1 MHRNRSAKSGIPR
14 TSKRSKNLLPA
25 RLFRQSDNSTVG
37 NARRIRVP
45 RHRHGPWCRCLAP
58 LCGIRASGK
67 NNLAS
72 KRSNR
77 GRDDLPAWNAQR
89 LPPRRLVILGRVK
102 RYCQTDRWLAER
114 RQDWAWEQACK
125 EALLILGQLEHPY
138 PRPTAVRRGAR
149 VAAATGAHRSRP
161 KGAAD
166 ARPALARRVA
176 SHPGGWGSRSR
187 KPPGAAR

>member
-1 MHRNRSAKSGIPR
+1 MHRNRSAKSGIPT
-14 TSKRSKNLLPA
+14 TSRRSNNVLPA
-25 RLFRQSDNSTVG
+25 RLFGHSDNSTVG
-37 NARRIRVP
+37 NARRIRMP
-45 RHRHGPWCRCLAP
+45 RHRHRPWCRCLVR
-58 LCGIRASGK
+58 GIRASGK
-67 NNLAS
+67 NTLTS

-77 GRDDLPAWNAQR
+77 GRHDVPTWNAQR

-138 PRPTAVRRGAR
+138 PRPAAARRGAR

-161 KGAAD
+161 KCAD
-166 ARPALARRVA
+166 ARPALARRGA

>member
-1 MHRNRSAKSGIPR
+1 MHRNRSAKSGIPT
-14 TSKRSKNLLPA
+14 TSKRSNNLLPA
-25 RLFRQSDNSTVG
+25 RLSGHSDNSTVG
-37 NARRIRVP
+37 NGRRIRVP
-45 RHRHGPWCRCLAP
+45 RYRHGPWCRCLVR
-58 LCGIRASGK
+58 GIRASGK
-67 NNLAS
+67 NALMS
-72 KRSNR
+72 KRSKQ

-89 LPPRRLVILGRVK
+89 LAPRRLVILGRVK

-138 PRPTAVRRGAR
+138 PRS
-149 VAAATGAHRSRP
+149 AATGGHRSRP
-161 KGAAD
+161 KCAAD
-166 ARPALARRVA
+166 ARPALARRAA